1 MRDTAASLGITFEAF
16 RDQAMAGVP
25 LGRMIE
31 PEEVA
36 ELAVYIASDAAS
48 GMTGQAVNLCGGQ
61 TMD

>member
-1 MRDTAASLGITFEAF
+1 
-16 RDQAMAGVP
+16 MAGVP

-36 ELAVYIASDAAS
+36 ELVLYLASPAAS
-48 GMTGQAVNLCGGQ
+48 GMTGQTVNLCGGQ